1 MHNVKH
7 TLANDKLVIE
17 IELNHGALASAPLS
31 STGKTKLLAST
42 GGSVALPMLIEGKQA
57 SFSINVMVKA

>member
-7 TLANDKLVIE
+7 EVIGDKLVIE

-31 STGKTKLLAST
+31 STGKTRLLAST
-42 GGSVALPMLIEGKQA
+42 SGTVALPPIENHPA
-57 SFSINVMVKA
+57 SFSINVMVKV